1 MPHDEAQSDSPRPH
15 FDAQREHELLAAWQQ
30 GDDSALSDLLVCF
43 EPRIWSI
50 CWRTVGHA
58 EDASDLAQDA
68 IIKVMN
74 GLANFDGRSKL
85 STWVI
90 RITINC
96 CLSHLR
102 KQKIRRHASLEA
114 HIRGAEVSLGD
125 RIASEEPGPSSGVE
139 QRDLHQSLQASFLTL
154 DKEQQLLLALRDVQ
168 GMEYAQLAEIYEVPI
183 GTIKSRLFRARVAL
197 RERLEAESG
206 TAEDPSDGSAGH
218 THGNEA

>member
-1 MPHDEAQSDSPRPH
+1 MAHDEAQPDSSRPH
-15 FDAQREHELLAAWQQ
+15 FDAQREHELLEAWQQ
-30 GDDSALSDLLVCF
+30 GDDSALSELLVCF
-43 EPRIWSI
+43 EPRVWSI

-68 IIKVMN
+68 LIKVMN

-96 CLSHLR
+96 CLSYLR
-102 KQKIRRHASLEA
+102 KQKLRRHASLEA
-114 HIRGAEVSLGD
+114 HVHGSEATLGD
-125 RIASEEPGPSSGVE
+125 RIASAEPGPLSDV
-139 QRDLHQSLQASFLTL
+139 QRRDLRESLQTSFLTL

-168 GMEYAQLAEIYEVPI
+168 GMEYAQLAEIYEIPI

-197 RERLEAESG
+197 RDRLEADDG
-206 TAEDPSDGSAGH
+206 TASVESDGPEGAAR
-218 THGNEA
+218 ED